1 MIHRT
6 RKSKYDRFAWLS
18 DQIVSAQATAEKL
31 RARDGAIGAATS
43 SAELERALN
52 RVSQYQRDLLYQSRR
67 NQFADAC
74 LRQEVGWTVKMCRSL
89 PALFTEAQSS
99 LHQQYQV
106 ASELTN
112 H

>member
-1 MIHRT
+1 MINRT
-6 RKSKYDRFAWLS
+6 RKLKYDRFAWLS
-18 DQIVSAQATAEKL
+18 DQIVSAQATTEKL
-31 RARDGAIGAATS
+31 RARDGSIGAATS

-74 LRQEVGWTVKMCRSL
+74 LRHEVGWAVKMYRSL

-112 H
+112 N